1 MTAPGPTSRRQR
13 LRLPAALGADLGFL
27 AGALA
32 VLLFVQSLVRLL
44 LLWRNW
50 DLGAGVPLVSLFH
63 ALATGVRF
71 DLVIAGHLLL
81 VPALA
86 LLAPRGLRPRIL
98 WVGLLTLAT
107 ALILFAGVVEPDFYH
122 EFHTRLNSLAIEYL
136 RADPATVSSML
147 WNGFPVLRYLA
158 LWLALTLASGW
169 CYRALARRIRP
180 NGVAASWPWRVA
192 VCALVLVLLGG
203 AARGTLRF
211 GPPLRWGDAFHSDFP
226 FANHLGLNG
235 VFTLAK
241 AVAAADPDRGAA
253 WLRAMPA
260 AEALAQ
266 TRALLL
272 TSDDRLVAPQHAPLL
287 REHRATD
294 SGADNIVFIILES
307 FAGEFVGALG
317 HPGGV
322 TPEFDRLAD
331 EGLLFERFFANGTHT
346 HQGMFASV
354 ACFPN
359 LPGFEYL
366 MQLPEGMQGFSGL
379 GNLLAPRGFSDLYV
393 YNGSFTW
400 DNQNGFFGNQ
410 GFRHFVG
417 RDDYVDPRLD
427 DPTWGVSDEDMFA
440 RAAAELSA
448 LPADRPF
455 FAVLQTLSNHTPYHL
470 PEPLPFAPVRSGG
483 AIDQR
488 LTAMKYSD
496 WALGQFF
503 ARVRGEPWFARTLF
517 VLVGDHGF
525 GIPDQAT
532 DIDLARFHVP
542 ALLLGPG
549 IRARFGAR
557 RATVASQVDL
567 VPTAVGQLGGSFV
580 HQCWGRDLLALPAD
594 DPGFA
599 VIKPSG
605 SDATTAILAGD
616 EILVR
621 SPAGVMR
628 LYQYRLAPALAAV
641 PVERAAED
649 ARLARALTGYVGTAL
664 RALKGNA
671 VAAALP
677 AAPVTRHVGSAGRAS
692 ADGEPRS

>member
-1 MTAPGPTSRRQR
+1 MTAPGPAASRPR

-50 DLGAGVPLVSLFH
+50 DLGAGVPLVSLFQ
-63 ALATGVRF
+63 ALGTGVRF
-71 DLVIAGHLLL
+71 DLVVAGYLLL
-81 VPALA
+81 IPALA
-86 LLAPRGLRPRIL
+86 LLTPRGLRPRIL
-98 WVGLLTLAT
+98 WVGLLTVAT
-107 ALILFAGVVEPDFYH
+107 ALIVFAGVVELDFYH

-158 LWLALTLASGW
+158 LWLVIAAAAGW
-169 CYRALARRIRP
+169 CYRVIDRCTRCSASS
-180 NGVAASWPWRVA
+180 GAAGWPWRFA
-192 VCALVLVLLGG
+192 VCVLALLLLGG
-203 AARGTLRF
+203 AARGTLRS
-211 GPPLRWGDAFHSDFP
+211 GPPLRWGDAFHSDST

-235 VFTLAK
+235 IFTLAK
-241 AVAAADPDRGAA
+241 AVAAADADRGAV
-253 WLRAMPA
+253 WLRAMPE
-260 AEALAQ
+260 AEALARA
-266 TRALLL
+266 RALLL
-272 TSDDRLVAPQHAPLL
+272 SDGDRLVAPQRTALL
-287 REHRATD
+287 REHRTTVEQ
-294 SGADNIVFIILES
+294 SGIQNLVFIIMES
-307 FAGEFVGALG
+307 FSGAFVGALG

-322 TPEFDRLAD
+322 TPAFDHLAE

-366 MQLPEGMQGFSGL
+366 MQMPEGMQGFSGL
-379 GNLLAPRGFSDLYV
+379 GNLLAPRGYSDLYV
-393 YNGSFTW
+393 YNGSFSW

-410 GFRHFVG
+410 GFHHFVG
-417 RDDYVDPRLD
+417 REDYVDPRLD

-440 RAAAELSA
+440 RAAVELSA

-470 PEPLPFAPVRSGG
+470 PAPLPFAPVRSGG

-517 VLVGDHGF
+517 VVVGDHGF
-525 GIPDQAT
+525 GISNQAT

-567 VPTAVGQLGGSFV
+567 VPTAVGRLGGSFV

-605 SDATTAILAGD
+605 SDATTAIVAGD

-628 LYQYRLAPALAAV
+628 LYQYQLSPELVAAPIV
-641 PVERAAED
+641 RADDES
-649 ARLARALTGYVGTAL
+649 RLARQLTGYVGTAL
-664 RALKGNA
+664 RALVSSG
-671 VAAALP
+671 VAATLP
-677 AAPVTRHVGSAGRAS
+677 
-692 ADGEPRS
+692 EPPPG

>member
-1 MTAPGPTSRRQR
+1 
-13 LRLPAALGADLGFL
+13 LPAGLGADLGFL

-32 VLLFVQSLVRLL
+32 VLLLVQSLLRLL
-44 LLWRNW
+44 LLWRNRELAAGMP
-50 DLGAGVPLVSLFH
+50 LGELLH

-71 DLVIAGHLLL
+71 DLVIAGYLLL

-86 LLAPRGLRPRIL
+86 LLAPRGLRPRL
-98 WVGLLTLAT
+98 PWVALLSAST
-107 ALILFAGVVEPDFYH
+107 ALIAFAGVVEPEFYH
-122 EFHTRLNSLAIEYL
+122 EFHTRLNSLAVEYL
-136 RADPATVSSML
+136 RADPTTVTSML
-147 WNGFPVLRYLA
+147 WYGFPVLRYLA
-158 LWLALTLASGW
+158 LWLVLTLAAGG
-169 CYRALARRIRP
+169 CYRALARRT
-180 NGVAASWPWRVA
+180 GSAGAVAPWPARAA

-211 GPPLRWGDAFHSDFP
+211 GPPLRWGDAFHSDFT

-235 VFTLAK
+235 VFTFAK

-260 AEALAQ
+260 EEALAQ
-266 TRALLL
+266 TRALVL
-272 TSDDRLVAPQHAPLL
+272 TGDDRLVDPQHAPLL

-294 SGADNIVFIILES
+294 SGVDNIVFIILES
-307 FAGEFVGALG
+307 FAGQFVGALG

-322 TPEFDRLAD
+322 TPEFDRLAG
-331 EGLLFERFFANGTHT
+331 EGVLFERFFANGTHT

-366 MQLPEGMQGFSGL
+366 MQMPEGMQRFSGL
-379 GNLLAPRGFSDLYV
+379 GNLLAPRGYSDLYV
-393 YNGSFTW
+393 YNGSFSW

-417 RDDYVDPRLD
+417 REDYVEPRLD

-440 RAAAELSA
+440 RAASELSA

-470 PEPLPFAPVRSGG
+470 PEPLPFAPVRRGG

-503 ARVRGEPWFARTLF
+503 ARVRREPWFGRTLF
-517 VLVGDHGF
+517 VVAGDHGF
-525 GIPDQAT
+525 GIPNQAT

-549 IRARFGAR
+549 IRGRFGAR

-605 SDATTAILAGD
+605 SDATTAIVAGD

-641 PVERAAED
+641 PVERAAEE

-677 AAPVTRHVGSAGRAS
+677 EAPATPRSGSAGRAPPGG
-692 ADGEPRS
+692 GEPRS

>member
-1 MTAPGPTSRRQR
+1 
-13 LRLPAALGADLGFL
+13 LPAALGADLGFL

-32 VLLFVQSLVRLL
+32 VLLLAQSLLRLL
-44 LLWRNW
+44 LLWRNR
-50 DLGAGVPLVSLFH
+50 DLAAGIPRGELLH

-71 DLVIAGHLLL
+71 DLVIAGYLLL
-81 VPALA
+81 IPALA
-86 LLAPRGLRPRIL
+86 LLRPRGLRPRLL

-107 ALILFAGVVEPDFYH
+107 ALILFAGVVELDFYH

-158 LWLALTLASGW
+158 LWLVIAVAAGW
-169 CYRALARRIRP
+169 CYRAIDRRTRCAAST
-180 NGVAASWPWRVA
+180 GAASWPWRVA
-192 VCALVLVLLGG
+192 GCALVLVLLGG

-211 GPPLRWGDAFHSDFP
+211 GPPLRWGDAFHSDFT

-235 VFTLAK
+235 IFTLAK
-241 AVAAADPDRGAA
+241 AVAAADAERGAA
-253 WLRAMPA
+253 WLRAMPD

-266 TRALLL
+266 TRAMLL
-272 TSDDRLVAPQHAPLL
+272 TAGDSLVAPQRAPLL
-287 REHRATD
+287 REHRAAVEQ
-294 SGADNIVFIILES
+294 SGIQNLVFIIMES
-307 FAGEFVGALG
+307 FSGAFVGALG

-322 TPEFDRLAD
+322 TPEFDRLAG

-366 MQLPEGMQGFSGL
+366 MQMPEGMQGFSGL
-379 GNLLAPRGFSDLYV
+379 GNLLAPRGYSDLYV
-393 YNGSFTW
+393 YNGSFSW

-417 RDDYVDPRLD
+417 REDYVAPRLD

-440 RAAAELSA
+440 RAATELSA

-503 ARVRGEPWFARTLF
+503 ARVRREPWFARTLF
-517 VLVGDHGF
+517 VVVGDHGF
-525 GIPDQAT
+525 GIPNQAT

-549 IRARFGAR
+549 MRARFGAR

-567 VPTAVGQLGGSFV
+567 VPTAVGRLGGSFV

-605 SDATTAILAGD
+605 SDATTAIVAGD

-621 SPAGVMR
+621 SPAGVMH
-628 LYQYRLAPALAAV
+628 LYQYQLAPALAAV
-641 PVERAAED
+641 PVERAAEE

-671 VAAALP
+671 VAAGLP
-677 AAPVTRHVGSAGRAS
+677 AAPATRHAGSAGRAPP
-692 ADGEPRS
+692 GGGTPRS

>member
-1 MTAPGPTSRRQR
+1 MIGAR
-13 LRLPAALGADLGFL
+13 LRSWARHPRVPVGLCADLGFL
-27 AGALA
+27 GGTLV
-32 VLLFVQSLVRLL
+32 VLLAVQSLARLL

-50 DLGAGVPLVSLFH
+50 DLAVGIPAAELLGALG
-63 ALATGVRF
+63 TGVRF
-71 DLVIAGHLLL
+71 DLIVAGYLLML
-81 VPALA
+81 PALA
-86 LLAPRGLRPRIL
+86 LLLPYGLRPRRL
-98 WVGLLTLAT
+98 WLGLLMLAT
-107 ALILFAGVVEPDFYH
+107 ALIAFAGVVELEFYH
-122 EFHTRLNSLAIEYL
+122 EFHTRLNSLAVEYL
-136 RADPATVSSML
+136 RADPATVTSML
-147 WNGFPVLRYLA
+147 WYGFPVLRYLA
-158 LWLALTLASGW
+158 LWLAIAAAAGW
-169 CYRALARRIRP
+169 CYLILHRRTRPASASAPAPMAGSIRI
-180 NGVAASWPWRVA
+180 AAVL
-192 VCALVLVLLGG
+192 VVLVLLGG

-211 GPPLRWGDAFHSDFP
+211 GPPLRWGDAFHSDFT

-235 VFTLAK
+235 VFTFAK
-241 AVAAADPDRGAA
+241 AVAAADPDRGAT

-260 AEALAQ
+260 EEALAQ
-266 TRALLL
+266 TRAMLL
-272 TSDDRLVAPQHAPLL
+272 TGDDRLVDPQRVPLL
-287 REHRATD
+287 REHRATA
-294 SGADNIVFIILES
+294 SGVDNIVFVILES

-331 EGLLFERFFANGTHT
+331 QGLLFERFFANGTHT

-366 MQLPEGMQGFSGL
+366 MQMPEGMQGFSGL

-393 YNGSFTW
+393 YNGSFSW

-417 RDDYVDPRLD
+417 REDYVAPHLD
-427 DPTWGVSDEDMFA
+427 DPTWGVADEDMFA
-440 RAAAELSA
+440 RAATELSA
-448 LPADRPF
+448 LPTERPF

-503 ARVRGEPWFARTLF
+503 ARVRREPWFERTLF
-517 VLVGDHGF
+517 VVVGDHGF
-525 GIPDQAT
+525 GVPNQAT

-549 IRARFGAR
+549 IREHFGAR
-557 RATVASQVDL
+557 RTTVASQVDL
-567 VPTAVGQLGGSFV
+567 VPTAVGRLGGAFV
-580 HQCWGRDLLALPAD
+580 HQCWGRDLLALPST

-605 SDATTAILAGD
+605 SDATTAIVAGA

-628 LYQYRLAPALAAV
+628 LYDYRLTPELVAV
-641 PVERAAED
+641 PVERAAEE
-649 ARLARALTGYVGTAL
+649 ARLARELGGYVGTAL
-664 RALKGNA
+664 RALKNNA
-671 VAAALP
+671 VAAM
-677 AAPVTRHVGSAGRAS
+677 APEPTPRH
-692 ADGEPRS
+692 

>member
-1 MTAPGPTSRRQR
+1 MT
-13 LRLPAALGADLGFL
+13 RLPTAKRHRPRVPASIWADLRFL
-27 AGALA
+27 GGVLG
-32 VLLFVQSLVRLL
+32 VLLFVQSLLRLL
-44 LLWRNW
+44 LLGRNW
-50 DLGAGVPLVSLFH
+50 DLGAGVPPASLLH
-63 ALATGVRF
+63 ALGTGVRF
-71 DLVIAGHLLL
+71 DLVVAGYLLL
-81 VPALA
+81 IPALA
-86 LLAPRGLRPRIL
+86 LLTPRGLRPRIL
-98 WVGLLTLAT
+98 WMGLLTLVT
-107 ALILFAGVVEPDFYH
+107 ALIIFAGVVELDFYH

-147 WNGFPVLRYLA
+147 WNGFPVLRYVA
-158 LWLALTLASGW
+158 LWVVIAAAAGW
-169 CYRALARRIRP
+169 CYRTVDRRTRCP
-180 NGVAASWPWRVA
+180 ASTGVASWPWRVA
-192 VCALVLVLLGG
+192 VCAMALLLLGG
-203 AARGTLRF
+203 AARGTLRS
-211 GPPLRWGDAFHSDFP
+211 GPPLRWGDAFHSDST

-235 VFTLAK
+235 TFTLAK
-241 AVAAADPDRGAA
+241 AVAAADADRGAA
-253 WLRAMPA
+253 WLRAMPE
-260 AEALAQ
+260 AEAVARA
-266 TRALLL
+266 RALLL
-272 TSDDRLVAPQHAPLL
+272 TDGDRLVAPQRAPLL
-287 REHRATD
+287 REHGAVVEQ
-294 SGADNIVFIILES
+294 SGIRNIVFIIMES
-307 FAGEFVGALG
+307 FSGEFVGALG

-322 TPEFDRLAD
+322 TPAFDRLAE

-366 MQLPEGMQGFSGL
+366 MQMPEGMQDFSGL
-379 GNLLAPRGFSDLYV
+379 SNLLVPRGYSDLYI
-393 YNGSFTW
+393 YNGSFSW

-410 GFRHFVG
+410 GFGHFVG
-417 RDDYVDPRLD
+417 REDYVEPRLD

-440 RAAAELSA
+440 RAAEELSA

-470 PEPLPFAPVRSGG
+470 PEPLPFAPVTDG
-483 AIDQR
+483 DTLDER

-503 ARVRGEPWFARTLF
+503 ARVRDEPWFARTLF
-517 VLVGDHGF
+517 VVVGDHGF
-525 GIPDQAT
+525 GTANQAT

-549 IRARFGAR
+549 IRERFGAR

-567 VPTAVGQLGGSFV
+567 VPTAVGQLGGGFV

-628 LYQYRLAPALAAV
+628 LYEYRLAPELAAV
-641 PVERAAED
+641 PVARADEES
-649 ARLARALTGYVGTAL
+649 RLAQQLAGYVGAAL
-664 RALKGNA
+664 RALVSRGVGA
-671 VAAALP
+671 VLP
-677 AAPVTRHVGSAGRAS
+677 
-692 ADGEPRS
+692 EPPPG